1 MNIKP
6 NSHTYT
12 SLFSVCSSY
21 MSEDKEYA
29 LQQATNLLGIM
40 RRSGVTIE
48 PITYKVN
55 HAVTEQVFSLAFL
68 FLVYILRL
76 GQTVSLTPM
85 LVLLEYGLSIT
96 EVAFPLA
103 MSRQLRLKLNT
114 CIFSVTYLSVIEIMS
129 VHKDWHE
136 KRLSLRFHRL
146 QIPSILL
153 SYTSMSF
160 G

>member
-55 HAVTEQVFSLAFL
+55 RPVTEQVFL
-68 FLVYILRL
+68 FGIFVF
-76 GQTVSLTPM
+76 
-85 LVLLEYGLSIT
+85 GLYT
-96 EVAFPLA
+96 EVR
-103 MSRQLRLKLNT
+103 SR
-114 CIFSVTYLSVIEIMS
+114 S
-129 VHKDWHE
+129 
-136 KRLSLRFHRL
+136 
-146 QIPSILL
+146 
-153 SYTSMSF
+153 
-160 G
+160 